1 MYKIRD
7 WLYIGKYQETRTLS
21 LLQQHG
27 ISAMLQLAEKVNQ
40 PGIETCYLAIEDG
53 VPLPVPMLE
62 RGVAFIRE
70 QKAQGKTILVAC
82 GAGISRSVTFGIAA
96 LMEQESRD
104 LFDAYREIYKVHPQ
118 AEPHFE
124 LVHSLTAYYG
134 KPMDVFDILDA
145 LRNAQQSL

>member
-1 MYKIRD
+1 
-7 WLYIGKYQETRTLS
+7 
-21 LLQQHG
+21 
-27 ISAMLQLAEKVNQ
+27 
-40 PGIETCYLAIEDG
+40 
-53 VPLPVPMLE
+53 MLE

-104 LFDAYREIYKVHPQ
+104 LFDAYREIYQVHPQ

-124 LVHSLTAYYG
+124 LVHSLTTYYG